1 MGRVAERPAEDWVPF
16 TQRSHSRRRF
26 AYAQYLVAASALAV
40 AVAALMTAGVALG
53 ASSKTYSLDAKVNP
67 PTASATVLGP
77 HALFVETSS
86 LAAGDPG
93 TPTSPTLFPVPT
105 THVNLD
111 LDHNVSISP
120 GAVTTTSNA
129 LTGTTQ
135 AGMKAAGDSYVGGG
149 YATICASAA
158 GPGSACGAGLGGA
171 PGVINAQV
179 SAYNGPANGN
189 PGGNKPT
196 LLLQGV
202 ADHTVAGPLTTV
214 LTGTLL
220 NSPGVNE
227 FGKRLSVDVPSLAGG
242 LGAITDFSVN
252 VNNGK
257 FLRAQCNGDQVWN
270 FQAISTDASGT
281 GSALHN
287 QSC

>member
-1 MGRVAERPAEDWVPF
+1 MRK
-16 TQRSHSRRRF
+16 
-26 AYAQYLVAASALAV
+26 YLVAASALAV

-53 ASSKTYSLDAKVNP
+53 ASTNTYALDAKVNP
-67 PTASATVLGP
+67 PAASATVLGP
-77 HALFVETSS
+77 SGLFVEAQST
-86 LAAGDPG
+86 AAGDPG

-111 LDHNVSISP
+111 LDHNVVIAP
-120 GAVTTTSNA
+120 TAVPTTANA

-179 SAYNGPANGN
+179 SAYNGPATGN

-220 NSPGVNE
+220 NSPGTNE
-227 FGKRLSVDVPSLAGG
+227 FGKRLSVDIPSLAGG

-257 FLRAQCNGDQVWN
+257 FVRAKCNGDNVWN
-270 FQAISTDASGT
+270 FQTVSTDASGSAT
-281 GSALHN
+281 ALHN
-287 QSC
+287 QGC

>member
-1 MGRVAERPAEDWVPF
+1 MRK
-16 TQRSHSRRRF
+16 
-26 AYAQYLVAASALAV
+26 YLVAVTALAV
-40 AVAALMTAGVALG
+40 AVTALMTAGVALG
-53 ASSKTYSLDAKVNP
+53 ASSNTYTLDTKVNP
-67 PTASATVLGP
+67 PVASATVLG
-77 HALFVETSS
+77 ASGLFVETST

-111 LDHNVSISP
+111 LDHNVVINP
-120 GAVTTTSNA
+120 AAVPVCSNA

-135 AGMKAAGDSYVGGG
+135 AGMKACGDSYVGGG
-149 YATICASAA
+149 YATICASAG
-158 GPGSACGAGLGGA
+158 GPGSACGTGIGGA
-171 PGVINAQV
+171 SAGTVNAQV
-179 SAYNGPANGN
+179 SAYNGPATGD

-196 LLLQGV
+196 LKLQGV

-257 FLRAQCNGDQVWN
+257 FLRAKCNGDMVWN
-270 FQAISTDASGT
+270 FQTVSTDGS
-281 GSALHN
+281 GSATATN
-287 QSC
+287 NNPCTN